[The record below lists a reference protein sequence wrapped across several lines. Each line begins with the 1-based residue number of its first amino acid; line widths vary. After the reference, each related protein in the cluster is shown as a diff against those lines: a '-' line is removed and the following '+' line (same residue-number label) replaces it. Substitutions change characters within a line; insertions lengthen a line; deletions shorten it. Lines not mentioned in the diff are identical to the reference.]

1 MRTYCVQSPELLKM
15 WVHDK
20 EIYIS
25 KKCVSSHCQYQ
36 SKKALFTNPISS
48 EGFACTLEIRT
59 AAATAAAKQ
68 LTILFDESH
77 EQKKDRHQNIVA
89 QQ

>member
-1 MRTYCVQSPELLKM
+1 M
-15 WVHDK
+15 
-20 EIYIS
+20 
-25 KKCVSSHCQYQ
+25 
-36 SKKALFTNPISS
+36 
-48 EGFACTLEIRT
+48 
-59 AAATAAAKQ
+59 AAAAVVAAAVAAVAAAAVTAVAAAKQ

>member
-1 MRTYCVQSPELLKM
+1 M
-15 WVHDK
+15 
-20 EIYIS
+20 
-25 KKCVSSHCQYQ
+25 
-36 SKKALFTNPISS
+36 
-48 EGFACTLEIRT
+48 
-59 AAATAAAKQ
+59 AAAAVVAAAVAAAAVVAAAVAAVAAVAAAVAAKQ

>member
-1 MRTYCVQSPELLKM
+1 MAAATAVAAAAAATATAAATAA
-15 WVHDK
+15 V
-20 EIYIS
+20 
-25 KKCVSSHCQYQ
+25 
-36 SKKALFTNPISS
+36 
-48 EGFACTLEIRT
+48 